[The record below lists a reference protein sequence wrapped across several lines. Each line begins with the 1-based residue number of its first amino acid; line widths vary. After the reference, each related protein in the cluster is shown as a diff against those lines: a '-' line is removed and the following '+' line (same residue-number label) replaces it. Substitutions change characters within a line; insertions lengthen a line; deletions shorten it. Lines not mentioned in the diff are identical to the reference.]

1 MIWPLNK
8 GCADATHLV
17 IYPINS
23 KFYPSSSKMAQY
35 IRTPFDG
42 NNFNGIDQ
50 VNQTVYHAER
60 VITIDFDTISNRV
73 LVQNNGETFWLTS
86 PDIDA
91 LTMRNVFEH
100 LNIANEQIVLTWP
113 EDLQVNN
120 VLDSPVQQAPLN
132 QMAIYAVNQPIPAQ
146 HAEGPFPAIAGQ
158 PVPVVI
164 NIDAP
169 PDFGPFQNAP
179 EHVDDDDSQ
188 SHITYPSTDN
198 DEAQND
204 HHCYC
209 SYRD

>member
-1 MIWPLNK
+1 
-8 GCADATHLV
+8 
-17 IYPINS
+17 
-23 KFYPSSSKMAQY
+23 MAQY

-42 NNFNGIDQ
+42 NNFNGVDQ

-60 VITIDFDTISNRV
+60 VITIDFDTNTNRV

-120 VLDSPVQQAPLN
+120 VLDVPVQQAPLN
-132 QMAIYAVNQPIPAQ
+132 QMSIYPHNQPIPAQ

-158 PVPVVI
+158 PMPDVPP
-164 NIDAP
+164 NAEL
-169 PDFGPFQNAP
+169 DFGPFQNAP
-179 EHVDDDDSQ
+179 VIINDDNDDDSQ
-188 SHITYPSTDN
+188 STITYPSTDD
-198 DEAQND
+198 DETHND
-204 HHCYC
+204 HQCYC